1 MVYRSWLVNRPD
13 KTASKTL
20 SKATGAPPLVCDV
33 LLSRGL
39 DTPEAIT
46 RFIREEP
53 PLSSP
58 SLLKQIDAA
67 VERIHAAVDAGERV
81 AVFGDYDVDGVCSTA
96 LMYTYLESIGAEVYY
111 KLPSR
116 ADDGYGLSKAAI
128 DLIASKGITLVITV
142 DNGISAY
149 DEIAYAKTLGVD
161 VIVTDHHLPPQKL
174 PDAVAVIDPLQ
185 EGDESPCKSLAGVG
199 VAFKVICAIEG
210 CAPEDF
216 LPYYADLVAIGT
228 VADIMALTGENRV
241 IVRHGIELLQQSE
254 RPGLRALLDISGFTN
269 KTVTAE
275 NVSFAIAPRI
285 NAAGRMEDATAA
297 LRLLLTEDAEE
308 AAALARRLDE
318 YNQARQKTEQEIV
331 QGIVDRIATDD
342 VLKNRRVIV
351 VWGEGYH
358 PGVIGI
364 VASRLVERFGRPA
377 IVFSVDGDEAKGS
390 GRSVAGF
397 SLYTAIS
404 ACKEILVRY
413 GGHDLAAG
421 MSVKRENLVRF
432 SEMINEFSAR
442 EFPFIGATPIKVDA
456 PVELGDITT
465 DDVAGLRYLAPY
477 GNSNPSPVFLLE
489 NATLEAVYPI
499 SDGHHSRLRLRQ
511 GGAQLFAVLF
521 GVSPSALC
529 YKAGDKVEALLSVSI
544 YEGPSGAQISGRV
557 RAIRPAGIGNDYV
570 QFTELYRAFLGGV
583 PLTRAQKDL
592 ILPSREETA
601 LVYRMVRTEG
611 IFAEDFCPC
620 FVKLAPL
627 NAGKVMVALRA
638 LRELGLIEKA
648 DTNGQAKY
656 TISKTS
662 EKRNLADAPILKTLM
677 AD

>member
-39 DTPEAIT
+39 DTPEAIN

-58 SLLKQIDAA
+58 SLLKQIDIA
-67 VERIHAAVDAGERV
+67 VERIHAAVDAGERI

-149 DEIAYAKTLGVD
+149 EEIAYAKTLGVD

-210 CAPEDF
+210 CAPED
-216 LPYYADLVAIGT
+216 LMPYYADFVAIGT
-228 VADIMALTGENRV
+228 VADIMALTGENR
-241 IVRHGIELLQQSE
+241 IMVRHGIQLLQQSE
-254 RPGLRALLDISGFTN
+254 RPGLRALLDVSGFTN

-297 LRLLLTEDAEE
+297 LRLLLTEEEEE

-377 IVFSVDGDEAKGS
+377 IVFSIDGDEAKGS

-477 GNSNPSPVFLLE
+477 GNSSGVF
-489 NATLEAVYPI
+489 A
-499 SDGHHSRLRLRQ
+499 
-511 GGAQLFAVLF
+511 
-521 GVSPSALC
+521 
-529 YKAGDKVEALLSVSI
+529 
-544 YEGPSGAQISGRV
+544 
-557 RAIRPAGIGNDYV
+557 
-570 QFTELYRAFLGGV
+570 
-583 PLTRAQKDL
+583 
-592 ILPSREETA
+592 
-601 LVYRMVRTEG
+601 
-611 IFAEDFCPC
+611 
-620 FVKLAPL
+620 
-627 NAGKVMVALRA
+627 
-638 LRELGLIEKA
+638 
-648 DTNGQAKY
+648 
-656 TISKTS
+656 
-662 EKRNLADAPILKTLM
+662 
-677 AD
+677 